1 MYNFLQSQLLD
12 NSFDIKGKW
21 ELEANIII
29 EDEEWIKAC
38 EISHKT
44 TNSPVWKEFGW
55 KVVMRFF
62 RTPSIIFSFDKSKSK
77 LCWRN
82 CNQIGDH
89 THIFW
94 DCPILKPFWRGVMRE
109 IQVML
114 RCNLSLD
121 FVHCVIGVA
130 PREGFG
136 KQHTKLIQILLLVAR
151 KMITRSWLKV
161 QPPTLEQWQKGLKEI
176 YCMEKITAQLHLKID
191 QFKDHW
197 DPVIQYFGWTQ

>member
-1 MYNFLQSQLLD
+1 
-12 NSFDIKGKW
+12 
-21 ELEANIII
+21 
-29 EDEEWIKAC
+29 
-38 EISHKT
+38 
-44 TNSPVWKEFGW
+44 
-55 KVVMRFF
+55 
-62 RTPSIIFSFDKSKSK
+62 
-77 LCWRN
+77 
-82 CNQIGDH
+82 
-89 THIFW
+89 
-94 DCPILKPFWRGVMRE
+94 MRE

-176 YCMEKITAQLHLKID
+176 YCMEKIMAQLHLKID
-191 QFKDHW
+191 
-197 DPVIQYFGWTQ
+197 